1 MDVVM
6 IRVGFI
12 DLMFCLLWEFFVDVV
27 LWVVKNLLVRFVVLV
42 FFGVLLIG
50 LDNGL
55 MIFGFDYEVF
65 VEV

>member
-1 MDVVM
+1 M
-6 IRVGFI
+6 
-12 DLMFCLLWEFFVDVV
+12 V